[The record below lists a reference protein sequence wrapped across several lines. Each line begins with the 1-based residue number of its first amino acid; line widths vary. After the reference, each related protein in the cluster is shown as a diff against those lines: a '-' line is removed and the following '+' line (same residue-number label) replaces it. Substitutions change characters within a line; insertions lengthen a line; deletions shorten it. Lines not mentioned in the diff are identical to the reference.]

1 MAQPNG
7 GLITETNQQYYAGA
21 QGFTVSNPTGQ
32 TDFKFTFDT
41 DLVFGNFDPANIDYA
56 KNNFKLYSSPDAL
69 TYTEY
74 VLPYNVEDNT
84 VKLAAVGGLPVGHTL
99 VCQLKTI
106 TGGNYGNKDAYGMTV
121 EQNYGGYAY
130 ITVKD
135 LVNNFMVAYVGQDK
149 IIPRVDRTDVIFH
162 TKRGLQ
168 EFSYD
173 TLKSIKSQE
182 LTVPHNLSLA
192 LPQDYVNY
200 VRISRIDAL
209 GVQHILYPTNNLTD
223 SPYEMPLQDNLG
235 QPTQDNFGEN
245 TEGTSITEERWKRA
259 NTNLINQNFNNSL
272 FNQGADWWGYDWGY
286 GGFWYYNYGELY
298 GMEPQYAQVNGWFNM
313 NEREGK
319 ISFSSNLKG
328 QLVIIEYI
336 SDGLAYDLD
345 SRIPKLAEEAMYQH
359 LLYSILSTRTSTAAI
374 APQYKKQRYAALRNA
389 KIRLSNIKLDEIA
402 QVMRGKSKW
411 IKR

>member
-1 MAQPNG
+1 M
-7 GLITETNQQYYAGA
+7 
-21 QGFTVSNPTGQ
+21 
-32 TDFKFTFDT
+32 
-41 DLVFGNFDPANIDYA
+41 
-56 KNNFKLYSSPDAL
+56 
-69 TYTEY
+69 
-74 VLPYNVEDNT
+74 
-84 VKLAAVGGLPVGHTL
+84 
-99 VCQLKTI
+99 
-106 TGGNYGNKDAYGMTV
+106 
-121 EQNYGGYAY
+121 
-130 ITVKD
+130 
-135 LVNNFMVAYVGQDK
+135 
-149 IIPRVDRTDVIFH
+149 
-162 TKRGLQ
+162 
-168 EFSYD
+168 
-173 TLKSIKSQE
+173 
-182 LTVPHNLSLA
+182 A

-298 GMEPQYAQVNGWFNM
+298 GMDPQYAQYNGWFNM

-359 LLYSILSTRTSTAAI
+359 LLYSILSTRTATAAI

>member
-21 QGFTVSNPTGQ
+21 QGFTVSDPAGQ
-32 TDFKFTFDT
+32 SDFTFTFDT
-41 DLVFGNFDPANIDYA
+41 SLVFGDYDPANVDYA
-56 KNNFKLYSSPDAL
+56 KNNFKLYSSPTGL

-74 VLPYNVEDNT
+74 VLPYTVENNI
-84 VKLAAVGGLPVGHTL
+84 VKLTAPLAQGETL
-99 VCQLKTI
+99 VGQLKTI

-235 QPTQDNFGEN
+235 TPTQDNFGEN
-245 TEGTSITEERWKRA
+245 TEGSSLTEERWKRA
-259 NTNLINQNFNNSL
+259 NTNLLNQNFNNSL

-298 GMEPQYAQVNGWFNM
+298 GMEPQYAQTNGWFNM

-359 LLYSILSTRTSTAAI
+359 LLYSILSTRTSTVAI